1 MNLILNARYVYHS
14 LKGKVAKPDYHAS
27 VPDKTGLED
36 LFSFSLRH
44 ISEDALL
51 AGNRQEQLVTHYQ
64 RNLYPFELGI
74 FDALE
79 VSLVAGATRQVRLS
93 SSLTGKVI
101 VHYVEK
107 LVNELHKRYGK
118 DDIGY
123 VDFTAKDKARLEQ
136 GGYWSGRLWQ
146 HIRSRQHIPLNLYAD
161 EHGPALTLLLPPG
174 SQK

>member
-1 MNLILNARYVYHS
+1 MNLILNAQYVYHS
-14 LKGKVAKPDYHAS
+14 LKGKVAKPSYNAS
-27 VPDKTGLED
+27 ATDKTGLED

-51 AGNRQEQLVTHYQ
+51 TRNRQEQLVTHYQ
-64 RNLYPFELGI
+64 KNLYPFELGI

-79 VSLVAGATRQVRLS
+79 VSLVVGNTRIVMLR
-93 SSLTGKVI
+93 SSLTGQVI
-101 VHYVEK
+101 VHYMEK

-118 DDIGY
+118 DDTGY
-123 VDFTAKDKARLEQ
+123 VNFTAKDKARLEQ

-161 EHGPALTLLLPPG
+161 EQGPALTLVLPPV
-174 SQK
+174 S